1 MNQTGELLQSV
12 CVILNYTTNPIKYDI
27 MHLWNKK
34 KHKLLYDSCF
44 KAGPMGRNLYVKKI

>member
-34 KHKLLYDSCF
+34 NINCSMIHASKRGLWEEIY
-44 KAGPMGRNLYVKKI
+44 M